1 MKLKF
6 IWTLAIVSWIFF
18 LFQIFIPL
26 TGVMKTDWNNLTIW
40 AFLSMVWTNNL
51 LEAKTEELENKDKE
65 NNGGL

>member
-6 IWTLAIVSWIFF
+6 IWALAIVSWIFF

-51 LEAKTEELENKDKE
+51 LEAKTEELEKKDKE

>member
-6 IWTLAIVSWIFF
+6 IWALAIVSWIFF

-26 TGVMKTDWNNLTIW
+26 TGIIKTDWNNLTIW

>member
-6 IWTLAIVSWIFF
+6 IWALAIVSWIFF

-51 LEAKTEELENKDKE
+51 LEAKTEELEKKDKE
-65 NNGGL
+65 NYGGL

>member
-6 IWTLAIVSWIFF
+6 IWALAIVSWIFF